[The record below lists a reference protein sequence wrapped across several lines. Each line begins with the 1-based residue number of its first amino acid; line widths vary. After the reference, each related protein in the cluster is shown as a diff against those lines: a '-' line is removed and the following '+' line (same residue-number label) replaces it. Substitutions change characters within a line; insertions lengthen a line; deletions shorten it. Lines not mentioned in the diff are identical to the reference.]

1 MAFAHRHRPITTR
14 RSLGLWVSVA
24 VMSLATSACGSEN
37 RPDAARADAAPAAN
51 EASAQAVT
59 RLDQLSAA
67 DRAAILRVS
76 GHELSGDVW
85 RQTDPDCDAYGE
97 ITELRDINGD
107 GRPEVFI
114 ESDGPCYGRLGPNYF
129 VVARQGSEWVF
140 LANVGRDPLFTPV
153 SGKPWPD
160 VELTET
166 SMGNTGCSVRLSWT
180 GSAYEEAGSSRDGVV
195 CAAPARQSGPVAF
208 PPLPK
213 GYYAVGA
220 VTCAQALAGASADNP
235 PDRLVLFNERT
246 FASFDGGPQI
256 EGFEALGDDRF
267 QVRAAS
273 YDEND
278 RATRADFIIALQGAD
293 GFLIENPA
301 QRYTHCPT
309 SQIPRAIREDWFE
322 FTSD

>member
-1 MAFAHRHRPITTR
+1 MAFAHRHRPVTAR
-14 RSLGLWVSVA
+14 RSLGLWVSA
-24 VMSLATSACGSEN
+24 LGLCLATSACGSES
-37 RPDAARADAAPAAN
+37 RPAAAGATPAANAAPA
-51 EASAQAVT
+51 QTVT
-59 RLDQLSAA
+59 RLAQLSAS
-67 DRAAILRVS
+67 DRTAILRVS
-76 GHELSGDVW
+76 GHEQSDGVW
-85 RQTDPDCDAYGE
+85 RLTDPECEAYGE

-107 GRPEVFI
+107 GRPEVFV

-129 VVARQGSEWVF
+129 VVARQGDAWVF
-140 LANVGRDPLFTPV
+140 LADVGREPRFTPV
-153 SGKPWPD
+153 RGKPWPD
-160 VELTET
+160 VELTEM
-166 SMGNTGCSVRLSWT
+166 SMPNTDCSVRLSWT

-220 VTCAQALAGASADNP
+220 VTCAQALAGASGDNP

-256 EGFEALGDDRF
+256 EGFEALGGGRF

-273 YDEND
+273 HDENG
-278 RATRADFIIALQGAD
+278 RAARADFVIALQGAD

-309 SQIPRAIREDWFE
+309 SQIPREIREDWFE
-322 FTSD
+322 FTPG